1 MPAMRVITQPIT
13 GLKAKQAERIS
24 SFEKKPLR
32 GQMPAMAR
40 QATRKVTCVR
50 GM

>member
-1 MPAMRVITQPIT
+1 MAVITHPMT
-13 GLKAKQAERIS
+13 GLKAKQAVRIS
-24 SFEKKPLR
+24 SLEKKPLR